1 MRNKAFRIIFFCFL
15 TLILFATSAVAHKDS
30 EVTIKRD
37 NYGVPHVYAKS
48 TEGLFYGYGYAV
60 AQDRLYQIEMF
71 RRTFWGRLAEI
82 YGNDVL
88 GFDQSNRRDNLTRA
102 EITRQIGESQSGSQ
116 DSHEI
121 FCKGN
126 KCIHCRGISRQNK

>member
-1 MRNKAFRIIFFCFL
+1 MFFCFL

-71 RRTFWGRLAEI
+71 RRTFWGASQRSMGMMFL
-82 YGNDVL
+82 VL
-88 GFDQSNRRDNLTRA
+88 T
-102 EITRQIGESQSGSQ
+102 
-116 DSHEI
+116 
-121 FCKGN
+121 
-126 KCIHCRGISRQNK
+126 SRTAVII